1 MNLLSEL
8 SVRAEVDPQET
19 TEMQARTVCD
29 HSKINLAILYST
41 YKNTFVT
48 GDN

>member
-19 TEMQARTVCD
+19 TEMQASTVCD
-29 HSKINLAILYST
+29 HSEINLAILFST
-41 YKNTFVT
+41 YSNFFTKKH
-48 GDN
+48 